1 MRRASIITLVSI
13 LFALSFVVINGALI
27 FEYKR
32 QSNEMQFLT
41 FQRFVMGIR
50 TILDNPRNSDETQQL
65 AKLHVKHSL
74 YTKEKL
80 LNEGRKVFEDPFA
93 EMIRYENKLFFVPKP
108 PPQRHHFPQPSEMN
122 GLSPLS
128 DFPKSPEMQ
137 MMPPPRVLPILE
149 DMRDFSTNGLWILGS
164 IINISFMLFF
174 GIVLR
179 KLWRLKNLKRAI
191 MRFGEEQDFKAMPIE
206 AEDEL
211 GEIAREFNIAME
223 KIHLLKE
230 SRTLFLRNILHE
242 LKTPIMKGKIIS
254 QSLENDLKKGQLER
268 AFERLESLLG
278 EMVKIEKLSSN
289 EWQLQKQEYRLVDI
303 CDHAIDLVMSETKR
317 LHIKTDISASLIEV
331 DFELFATA
339 LKNLLDNAL
348 KHSAGTI
355 EVTLCA
361 QSIKVC
367 SKGKEIPISRLDF
380 TRPFNRETEGVT
392 AGLGLGLYIANAIV
406 VKHGF
411 SLHYEYVEAC
421 NCFEICFD
429 T

>member
-1 MRRASIITLVSI
+1 MRRTSIITLVTL
-13 LFALSFVVINGALI
+13 LFTLSFVVINSALV

-32 QSNEMQFLT
+32 QNNEVQFLT
-41 FQRFVMGIR
+41 FQRFVMGAKSMF
-50 TILDNPRNSDETQQL
+50 DNSLNNNDDAQL
-65 AKLHVKHSL
+65 AALHVKRSL

-80 LNEGRKVFEDPFA
+80 LVKGKKVFEDPFA
-93 EMIRYENKLFFVPKP
+93 EMISYDNKLFFVPKP
-108 PPQRHHFPQPSEMN
+108 PPQHHP
-122 GLSPLS
+122 
-128 DFPKSPEMQ
+128 FPKAPEMDRFPPPNDFLPPEMQ
-137 MMPPPRVLPILE
+137 MMPPPGDMPVLE
-149 DMRDFSTNGLWILGS
+149 DLRDFSTNELWILGAV
-164 IINISFMLFF
+164 INACFILFF

-254 QSLENDLKKGQLER
+254 QSLENAMKKEQLER

-289 EWQLQKQEYRLVDI
+289 EWQLQKKEYRLVDI
-303 CDHAIDLVMSETKR
+303 CDHAMDLVMSETKR
-317 LHIKTDISASLIEV
+317 LHIKTEKSASLIEV

-348 KHSAGTI
+348 KHSTGI
-355 EVTLCA
+355 IDVTLCGK
-361 QSIKVC
+361 SIKVC
-367 SKGKEIPISRLDF
+367 SKGEALPASRLDF

-392 AGLGLGLYIANAIV
+392 AGLGLGLYIANAII

-411 SLHYEYVEAC
+411 SLHYDYEEAC
-421 NCFEICFD
+421 NCFEICFK
-429 T
+429 

>member
-1 MRRASIITLVSI
+1 MRRTSIITLVSI
-13 LFALSFVVINGALI
+13 LFTLSFVVINCALV
-27 FEYKR
+27 FEYER
-32 QSNEMQFLT
+32 QNNEVQFLT
-41 FQRFVMGIR
+41 FQRFVMGTKIMFDKP
-50 TILDNPRNSDETQQL
+50 LNSNDDVQL
-65 AKLHVKHSL
+65 AALHVKRSL

-80 LNEGRKVFEDPFA
+80 LSEGKKVFEDPFA
-93 EMIRYENKLFFVPKP
+93 EMISYDDKLFFVPKP
-108 PPQRHHFPQPSEMN
+108 PPIHHRFPN
-122 GLSPLS
+122 
-128 DFPKSPEMQ
+128 SPEMQ
-137 MMPPPRVLPILE
+137 MMPPPHDFPKPPEMDAMLFSRDLPILE
-149 DMRDFSTNGLWILGS
+149 DMRAFSSNSLWILGAV
-164 IINISFMLFF
+164 INACFMLFF

-254 QSLENDLKKGQLER
+254 QSLENATKKEQLER

-289 EWQLQKQEYRLVDI
+289 EWKLQKKEYRLVDI
-303 CDHAIDLVMSETKR
+303 CDHAMDLVMSETKR
-317 LHIKTDISASLIEV
+317 LHIKTEKSASLLEV

-348 KHSAGTI
+348 KHSTGDIA
-355 EVTLCA
+355 VTLSGK
-361 QSIKVC
+361 SIKIC
-367 SKGKEIPISRLDF
+367 SKGKELPASRLDF
-380 TRPFNRETEGVT
+380 TRPFNRETEGLT

-411 SLHYEYVEAC
+411 SLHYDYEEAS
-421 NCFEICFD
+421 NCFEICFK
-429 T
+429 

>member
-1 MRRASIITLVSI
+1 MRRTSIITLVSI
-13 LFALSFVVINGALI
+13 LFTLSFVVINSALV
-27 FEYKR
+27 FEYER
-32 QSNEMQFLT
+32 QKNEVQFLT
-41 FQRFVMGIR
+41 FQRFVMGVKIMF
-50 TILDNPRNSDETQQL
+50 DKPVSSDDTQQL

-80 LNEGRKVFEDPFA
+80 LSQGKKVFEDPFS
-93 EMIRYENKLFFVPKP
+93 EMILYENRLFFVPKP
-108 PPQRHHFPQPSEMN
+108 PPKHHHFPKPPEMDRI
-122 GLSPLS
+122 PLQS
-128 DFPKSPEMQ
+128 DFLKPPEMQ
-137 MMPPPRVLPILE
+137 MPPSPRDLPILE
-149 DMRDFSTNGLWILGS
+149 DMRAFSSNSLWILGAV
-164 IINISFMLFF
+164 INACFMLFF

-211 GEIAREFNIAME
+211 GEIAREFNIAMG

-254 QSLENDLKKGQLER
+254 QSLENAMKKEQLER

-303 CDHAIDLVMSETKR
+303 CDHATDLVMSETKR
-317 LHIKTDISASLIEV
+317 LHIKTEKSASLLEV

-348 KHSAGTI
+348 KHSTGDIA
-355 EVTLCA
+355 VTLSGE
-361 QSIKVC
+361 SIKVC
-367 SKGKEIPISRLDF
+367 SKGKELPASRLDF

-411 SLHYEYVEAC
+411 SLHYKYVEVS
-421 NCFEICFD
+421 NCFEICFK
-429 T
+429 